1 MYECQYLMMSSFPAC
16 QWPFYI
22 SRAPKAGITS
32 KDYAGYAETLA
43 AESCR
48 LFRDNVVEMETC
60 SLSDLGWV
68 ILSRGFAQY

>member
-1 MYECQYLMMSSFPAC
+1 MMSSLPTS

-22 SRAPKAGITS
+22 SRAPKTGIIS
-32 KDYAGYAETLA
+32 KDFAGYAETLA

-60 SLSDLGWV
+60 SLSDLG
-68 ILSRGFAQY
+68 